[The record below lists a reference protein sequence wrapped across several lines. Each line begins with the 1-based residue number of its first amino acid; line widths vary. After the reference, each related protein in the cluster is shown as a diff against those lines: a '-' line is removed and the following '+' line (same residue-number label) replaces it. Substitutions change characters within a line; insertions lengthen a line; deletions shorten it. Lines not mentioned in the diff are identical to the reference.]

1 MSTHNPNEIVNKT
14 TEIRL
19 LEKHVRKLL
28 TYPQRILGG
37 TRWGDL
43 APILLKKQKK
53 YFELDPRTQLNSP
66 SNWWNFELT
75 VFELTVPDLYCQCHW
90 AIFFFFSVYS
100 SNLPISQQFIF
111 FGGEGG
117 VAFLGQQTLVEY
129 TQGVS
134 NETNEDVRMYIE
146 EFILVDVVTLLYKLE
161 LSMELNMHWKCC
173 SLYTI
178 ATMEEKCEN
187 CS

>member
-53 YFELDPRTQLNSP
+53 YFELDPRTQFNSP

-75 VFELTVPDLYCQCHW
+75 VFELPVPNLYCDVIGQFSSFFQFTPT
-90 AIFFFFSVYS
+90 IFQFR
-100 SNLPISQQFIF
+100 SNLFSL
-111 FGGEGG
+111 GG
-117 VAFLGQQTLVEY
+117 
-129 TQGVS
+129 
-134 NETNEDVRMYIE
+134 
-146 EFILVDVVTLLYKLE
+146 
-161 LSMELNMHWKCC
+161 
-173 SLYTI
+173 
-178 ATMEEKCEN
+178 
-187 CS
+187 